1 VVNPTVVPLALEKLV
16 LSAVPSVVD
25 SSVVDSSVV
34 DSSVVDSS
42 VVDSSVVDSSVVD
55 SSLTVEHLA
64 VPDSSI
70 GPRVLVEVVDQLA
83 VPIVVPPELGELDP
97 LVEIAVEP

>member
-16 LSAVPSVVD
+16 LSAVP
-25 SSVVDSSVV
+25 
-34 DSSVVDSS
+34 
-42 VVDSSVVDSSVVD
+42 SVVDSSVVD

>member
-1 VVNPTVVPLALEKLV
+1 VVNQTVVPLALEKLV
-16 LSAVPSVVD
+16 LSAVP
-25 SSVVDSSVV
+25 
-34 DSSVVDSS
+34 
-42 VVDSSVVDSSVVD
+42 SVVDSSVVD

>member
-1 VVNPTVVPLALEKLV
+1 MVNPTVVPLALEKLV
-16 LSAVPSVVD
+16 LSAVP
-25 SSVVDSSVV
+25 
-34 DSSVVDSS
+34 
-42 VVDSSVVDSSVVD
+42 SVVDSSVVD